1 MTDMGQAS
9 TDAEKERFAAID
21 SSLPSAA
28 EKAKQYLWSVLGVA
42 LITAVGKAISPFFDI
57 TNVALFYLLPVL
69 VSAVRWGRG
78 PSLLA
83 SLLGVLSF
91 DFFLCAPLVQLHGE
105 RRQIYPYVRHFS
117 HRRPRH
123 REHGDETPRR
133 ARKDKAGRERG
144 PWPSIP

>member
-1 MTDMGQAS
+1 MTDIGQAS

-21 SSLPSAA
+21 SGLPSAA
-28 EKAKQYLWSVLGVA
+28 EKAKQYLWSVVGVA

-83 SLLGVLSF
+83 SFLGVLSF
-91 DFFLCAPLVQLHGE
+91 DFFFVPPIFSFTVNDVKYTLTFAIFLIVGLVTASVATRL
-105 RRQIYPYVRHFS
+105 R
-117 HRRPRH
+117 
-123 REHGDETPRR
+123 DEL
-133 ARKDKAGRERG
+133 
-144 PWPSIP
+144 